1 MRVDN
6 IVTFALIVWHELLR
20 EFDNKVARVRLKS
33 FMATSREDKT
43 RLFRETRQDR
53 DVEVLGIDHTLLGF
67 AEHLFARN
75 IDQLDGAVVELVQ
88 LALKDDFDILGSVLG
103 IDPIE
108 LLLMLAC
115 RYSLNVRVGGAK
127 ELLEDFEVL
136 ALVDITREAI
146 GTLHDTMLE
155 TIFAILVVDAFH

>member
-1 MRVDN
+1 M
-6 IVTFALIVWHELLR
+6 
-20 EFDNKVARVRLKS
+20 
-33 FMATSREDKT
+33 
-43 RLFRETRQDR
+43 
-53 DVEVLGIDHTLLGF
+53 LGIDHALLGF
-67 AEHLFARN
+67 AKHLFARN
-75 IDQLDGAVVELVQ
+75 IDQLDGAVVEFVQ

-115 RYSLNVRVGGAK
+115 RYSLNERVSGAK